1 LSPSESAFP
10 VTPARAVQVLWR
22 HKLVCCV
29 VALVV
34 LLGGAAYIVT
44 RPKVY
49 QSAASVA
56 LLPVSSNAAVLP
68 NYPNLI
74 ASLIPTYVQLVSSP
88 LLLNQA
94 AAALP
99 FKVSGTQLGNE
110 VFAESLSNAAVINI
124 VGESR
129 DPVQA
134 QQIAEAATTAF
145 LARIR
150 GNGVVTTQIY
160 AQPTVPTQ
168 PASPRKKL
176 TLVVVALLAVILGLG
191 AGLAWERVFGSG
203 KGFRLPAGPAKGAGQ
218 PADPAVAPPVLGI
231 VRGSAPGRTLGALR
245 DGPGTADQDA
255 WRSVRA
261 NFMYALL
268 GRDIRSVTVLSPV
281 AAGSTTV
288 AADLAAAVA
297 ELGLAVILVDANLG
311 DPGLHEVMNLD
322 NERGLTSTVLDGADP
337 ATLPRPVPGVTGLQV
352 ITTGRPLPADGDPG
366 ALIREQ
372 LPRIAD
378 LGDLLIADSPPLS
391 SGPGGDEA
399 GSRAVVGATGGVILV
414 IPADAVT
421 GDQVGR
427 AVRDLSSTGARVLGT
442 VLTGFGLDQ
451 DGSGSYRSAGTA
463 TA

>member
-1 LSPSESAFP
+1 MSPSGSSSAI
-10 VTPARAVQVLWR
+10 TPRRAARVIWR
-22 HKLVCCV
+22 NKLVCCA
-29 VALVV
+29 VAAVV
-34 LLGGAAYIVT
+34 LLGGAGYAFT

-49 QSAASVA
+49 QSTASVA
-56 LLPVSSNAAVLP
+56 LLPVSNNAAVLP

-99 FKVSGTQLGNE
+99 FKISGNE
-110 VFAESLSNAAVINI
+110 LSNDVFAESLSSAAVINI
-124 VGESR
+124 VGESK

-134 QQIAEAATTAF
+134 QQIAQAATTAF
-145 LARIR
+145 LARVH
-150 GNGVVTTQIY
+150 GNGVVIAQIY
-160 AQPTVPTQ
+160 GRPTVPSQ
-168 PASPRKKL
+168 PASPRIKF
-176 TLVVVALLAVILGLG
+176 TLAVVLVLAIILGLG
-191 AGLAWERVFGSG
+191 AGLAWD
-203 KGFRLPAGPAKGAGQ
+203 RLRGPEEAEAKLAAPGA
-218 PADPAVAPPVLGI
+218 APPVLGV
-231 VRGSAPGRTLGALR
+231 VRPPGQGQAIGSIR
-245 DGPGTADQDA
+245 DGPGAADQDS
-255 WRSVRA
+255 WRSLRA

-268 GRDIRSVTVLSPV
+268 GQDIRSVAVLSPV
-281 AAGSTTV
+281 AARSATV
-288 AADLAAAVA
+288 AASLAAAVA

-337 ATLPRPVPGVTGLQV
+337 ATLPRPVPGVSGLQV
-352 ITTGRPLPADGDPG
+352 ITTGRPLPADGDQG

-378 LGDLLIADSPPLS
+378 LGDLVIADSPPLS
-391 SGPGGDEA
+391 GGPGGDDA
-399 GSRAVVGATGGVILV
+399 GSRTVVGATGGVILV

-427 AVRDLSSTGARVLGT
+427 AVRDLRSTGARVLGT

-451 DGSGSYRSAGTA
+451 DGSGPSYRSAGTA